1 MDEKSATYTSLMD
14 EGGRDHLHWWIVFE
28 KGNCDHWW
36 TKLFD
41 QDMRHCWAVKFDGE
55 HFIAFRPYIGY
66 TDIEIL
72 PIKDSRHIAPDATAV
87 LSVHT
92 TADGLQM
99 RDLVPACFNC
109 VEQVKALLG
118 VKAWG
123 IVTPRQLYN
132 HLINTPTITTI
143 GH

>member
-1 MDEKSATYTSLMD
+1 MDYI
-14 EGGRDHLHWWIVFE
+14 HWWIVFE
-28 KGNCDHWW
+28 PGNCEHWW

-41 QDMRHCWAVKFDGE
+41 KEMRHCWAVKFDGQ

-72 PIKDSRHIAPDATAV
+72 SITDSRHIAPDATAI

-118 VKAWG
+118 IKAWG
-123 IVTPRQLYN
+123 IVTPKQLHHY
-132 HLINTPTITTI
+132 LITTPNI
-143 GH
+143 TTTGH